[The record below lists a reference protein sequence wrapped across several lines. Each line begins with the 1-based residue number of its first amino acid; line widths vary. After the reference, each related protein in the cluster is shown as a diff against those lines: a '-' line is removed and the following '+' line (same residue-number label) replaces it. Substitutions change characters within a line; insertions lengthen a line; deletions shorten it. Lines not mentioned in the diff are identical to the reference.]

1 MTIGVAESIVR
12 RGALDA
18 EDLLATLAREHEPAR
33 GYGKGMRMIFD
44 AVAGGTSARRAAFV
58 PWKEGSRGNGAA
70 ARVAPVACL
79 HHEDPAALEAVAE
92 ESAGITHAHPI
103 GRAGCVLQA
112 IALGQALTLHAPGK
126 LDGEAF
132 LSSLSTRIAPRSPAL
147 ASKLLQAA
155 TLLAG
160 PWSPRTV
167 AAALGNG
174 VVADE
179 SVPLA
184 IFAFAAWFPSFDEV
198 VLRARGRRARRGRHT
213 GALDREPRERAAR
226 PRSRDCLGGR
236 DPPTPGDPPPR
247 QAEIPRVSTR
257 GRERPSSPAL
267 APLPYLTRSPP
278 PPPAHTASPRRL
290 PRQLER
296 PLGRVRRRRERRRIR
311 RVGAVLQ
318 DVPVVALVGLP
329 LPRRHPRRR

>member
-1 MTIGVAESIVR
+1 MLSLRSRFRGALLGGFVGDALGRPFEGSTASDARLATEPRARAAGADTWLYTDDTEMTIGVAESIVR

-198 VLRARGRRARRGRHT
+198 VLRAIECGGDTDTIGAMSGALAGAALGEEGIPAPWIENLENGRRGRDHV
-213 GALDREPRERAAR
+213 
-226 PRSRDCLGGR
+226 
-236 DPPTPGDPPPR
+236 
-247 QAEIPRVSTR
+247 I
-257 GRERPSSPAL
+257 AL
-267 APLPYLTRSPP
+267 ADEIHRLRGTRRPD
-278 PPPAHTASPRRL
+278 RL
-290 PRQLER
+290 KYH
-296 PLGRVRRRRERRRIR
+296 
-311 RVGAVLQ
+311 A
-318 DVPVVALVGLP
+318 
-329 LPRRHPRRR
+329 